1 MKRRHFLTSSIVA
14 SAAAGFAGIR
24 PVLAATTETVSQEVY
39 ELRSYRL
46 KPDSDG
52 APLHAYLEKA
62 AIPALNRIG
71 CKPVGVFTEA
81 EPKDGPAIWVLI
93 PHATAE
99 AFARSTARLYADKE
113 YLAAGAAYLETAKTN
128 PAFVRIDTWLLLAFA
143 GMPRLHQPD
152 YSKAKTTRIFEMR
165 TYESH
170 SEAKAVKKV
179 EMFNSGE
186 IEAMVGS
193 NLGPIFFGQALS
205 GPNLP
210 HLTYMLSAVD
220 RETHRKNFGGFGSH
234 PAWKKLSGDP
244 QYKDTVSKSISRF
257 LNPTAYSQI

>member
-1 MKRRHFLTSSIVA
+1 MKRRHFLTTSIAA
-14 SAAAGFAGIR
+14 SAAAGLASIR
-24 PVLAATTETVSQEVY
+24 PVLGATTETASQELY
-39 ELRSYRL
+39 ELRCYRL
-46 KPDSDG
+46 KPESDG

-71 CKPVGVFTEA
+71 CKPVGVFTET
-81 EPKDGPAIWVLI
+81 EPKDGPAVWVLV

-99 AFARSTARLYADKE
+99 AFARSTAKLNADKE
-113 YLAAGAAYLETAKTN
+113 YLAAGADYLATAKNN

-143 GMPRLHQPD
+143 GMPKLKQPE

-165 TYESH
+165 TYDSH

-220 RETHRKNFGGFGSH
+220 RETHKKNFGTFGSH
-234 PAWKKLSGDP
+234 PAWKKLAGDP

-257 LNPTAYSQI
+257 LTPTAYSQL